1 VQCLMGH
8 GWVGRSLAFGCRW
21 VVLGLTFLVF
31 LFASLGSPASAAVIA
46 TESGPVEGVRENGIE
61 VFKGLPFAA
70 PPIGPLRWRA
80 PEMPASW
87 SGIRLADQF
96 GPICMQIG
104 SYPEDAPAEPMSENC
119 LYLNI
124 WVPPHAAG
132 EKLSVMVWI
141 YGGGLEN
148 GSASTPLYAGDGL
161 ARKGV
166 IVVTANY
173 RLGVLGFLAHPDLSR
188 ESAQHV
194 SGNYGLLD
202 QIAALRWVHR
212 NIAAFGGDPTRV
224 TVFGQSSGSISISE
238 MVTSP
243 LARDLFQR
251 AIGESGGLF
260 EPVELASDF
269 KLVDAEQTGQAFA
282 AKTGARTLQALR
294 ALPATELMKVDF
306 HPHAIVDGYVLP
318 RAPYD
323 AYSEGKQNDV
333 DLLIGSNAS
342 EGRLFVPAQPI
353 TVATLTRQLDD
364 DFSSLIVSLAGP
376 GPAANDQQAQA
387 LFVRFEGEMR
397 FGWDM
402 WAWARLQANA
412 GRHPVFLY
420 RYTQSSPYR
429 VGDKH
434 FGWGASHGME
444 MPYVFDHLDQQ
455 TLSWTPRDRALASL
469 MSAYWTHFA
478 KSGDPNGGGLPI
490 WPSFSRS
497 NQQAMRLGET
507 VAPGPL
513 PDEGD
518 LRRIDRLYR
527 TARFVTQ
534 HLYSILTVVAL
545 SALAMIAGLVRVVLR
560 RIRRSRR
567 VAFAE
572 D

>member
-1 VQCLMGH
+1 MGQ
-8 GWVGRSLAFGCRW
+8 GWVDRSRIRRRVAR
-21 VVLGLTFLVF
+21 GLTLVVIM
-31 LFASLGSPASAAVIA
+31 FAGFGSPACAAVIQ
-46 TESGPVEGVRENGIE
+46 TESGPVEGVQENGIE
-61 VFKGLPFAA
+61 VFRGLPFAA

-80 PEMPASW
+80 PERPTLW

-96 GPICMQIG
+96 GPICMQVG
-104 SYPEDAPAEPMSENC
+104 SYPEDSPPEAMSEDC

-124 WVPPHAAG
+124 WVPRHAAG
-132 EKLSVMVWI
+132 DKLPVMVWI

-188 ESAQHV
+188 ESPQHV

-212 NIAAFGGDPTRV
+212 NIAVFGGDPTRV
-224 TVFGQSSGSISISE
+224 TVFGQSSGSISISVL
-238 MVTSP
+238 VTSP
-243 LARDLFQR
+243 LARNLFQR
-251 AIGESGGLF
+251 VIGESGGLF
-260 EPVELASDF
+260 EPIELAADF
-269 KLVDAEQTGQAFA
+269 KLVDAERTGQAFA
-282 AKTGARTLQALR
+282 AKTQARNLQALR
-294 ALPATELMKVDF
+294 AMPAAELIKMHF
-306 HPHAIVDGYVLP
+306 NPHAIVDGYVLP

-342 EGRLFVPAQPI
+342 EGRLFLGDQAI
-353 TVATLTRQLDD
+353 TASTLTRQLDE
-364 DFSSLIVSLAGP
+364 DFSSLIVSLVGP
-376 GPAANDQQAQA
+376 GAAANDQQAQA

-412 GRHPVFLY
+412 RHPVFLY

-429 VGDKH
+429 VGDKY

-444 MPYVFDHLDQQ
+444 MPYVFNHLDQQ
-455 TLSWTPRDRALASL
+455 TLPWTPRDRALAAV
-469 MSAYWTHFA
+469 MSSYWTNFA
-478 KSGDPNGGGLPI
+478 KSGDPNGMGLPI
-490 WPSFSRS
+490 WPSFSAS
-497 NQQAMRLGET
+497 SQQAMRLGES
-507 VAPGPL
+507 VAPGPV
-513 PDEGD
+513 PDEAD

-527 TARFVTQ
+527 TVRFVTQ
-534 HLYSILTVVAL
+534 HLYTIVSVVAL
-545 SALAMIAGLVRVVLR
+545 SALAMIAGVIRFVLR

-567 VAFAE
+567 MAFA
-572 D
+572 DD